1 MDVRRAREIV
11 IGAAVQVAKT
21 KGEASEGAYE
31 GPKVIE
37 VLMLGCA
44 PRFFSSLENDA
55 HRRGD
60 VCSMIFQA
68 GDHHGGSAC
77 SRSRH
82 RVLNAAN

>member
-1 MDVRRAREIV
+1 MDVRRAHEIV

-21 KGEASEGAYE
+21 KAEASGGACE
-31 GPKVIE
+31 DPKVID

-44 PRFFSSLENDA
+44 QRFFPSLENDA

-60 VCSMIFQA
+60 VCSRIFQA